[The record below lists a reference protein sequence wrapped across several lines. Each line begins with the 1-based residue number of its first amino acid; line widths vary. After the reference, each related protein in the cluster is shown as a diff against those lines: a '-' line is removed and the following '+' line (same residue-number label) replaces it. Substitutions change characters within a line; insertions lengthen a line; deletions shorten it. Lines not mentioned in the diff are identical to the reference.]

1 METDYC
7 YSFLHKVLTS
17 LGSAVGKEMAGLVF
31 VSLGPGAGL
40 QGGVIQEALLA
51 RGLWQWLEGEG
62 MDNVEEGLGSGS

>member
-7 YSFLHKVLTS
+7 SSFLHKVLTS
-17 LGSAVGKEMAGLVF
+17 LVSAVGKEMAGLVL
-31 VSLGPGAGL
+31 VSLGLRAGL

-51 RGLWQWLEGEG
+51 RRLWQWLEGEG